1 VLAACAIA
9 AACGGHT
16 DVRLEAT
23 PRDGLI
29 DAPLNV
35 RATGVEGEA
44 TLTVRAPD
52 WQGRPWTATA
62 PYKDGDVAHLLS
74 NMLPAGAHRD
84 ARYLSFGFVAPTHY
98 RLTLRQKG
106 RVVAGA
112 EVVRRP
118 ARNGVGLKTEALRRM
133 GLVGYFCS
141 GPPARVRRP
150 AVLSLGG
157 SEGGL
162 PSTLECGLLASHGYP
177 TLTLAYFGLRRLPP
191 GLENVRLE
199 YLARALRWLARQPGV
214 DPRKV
219 VVNGYSRGGELA
231 LILGAVYPQLVH
243 GVIAYVPSS
252 VVNPGLVGTGP
263 AWTLHGR
270 ELPFLEIPVERIRG
284 PVLLVG
290 AGADEVWPS
299 GISVTTL
306 ADRLRRNGHTNVT
319 TLRYPR
325 AGHAVAAAVP
335 NLRNATIV
343 ESPNGT
349 IFLGGS
355 PDADARARVASWAQ
369 LLAFLRRLG

>member
-1 VLAACAIA
+1 
-9 AACGGHT
+9 
-16 DVRLEAT
+16 
-23 PRDGLI
+23 
-29 DAPLNV
+29 
-35 RATGVEGEA
+35 
-44 TLTVRAPD
+44 
-52 WQGRPWTATA
+52 
-62 PYKDGDVAHLLS
+62 
-74 NMLPAGAHRD
+74 MLPAGAHRD
-84 ARYLSFGFVAPTHY
+84 PRYLSFGFVAPTRY

-106 RVVAGA
+106 RDLARA

-118 ARNGVGLKTEALRRM
+118 ARNGVGLKTEALRRI

-141 GPPARVRRP
+141 GAPSRVPRP

-162 PSTLECGLLASHGYP
+162 PSTLGCGLLASHGYP
-177 TLTLAYFGLRRLPP
+177 TLTLGYFGLSGLPH

-199 YLARALRWLARQPGV
+199 YLARGLRWLARQPGV

-252 VVNPGLVGTGP
+252 VVNPGLVGAGP
-263 AWTLHGR
+263 AWTLHGK

-290 AGADEVWPS
+290 AGADDVWPS
-299 GISVTTL
+299 GISVTTI
-306 ADRLRRNGHTNVT
+306 ADRLRRHGHENVT
-319 TLRYPR
+319 ALQYPH

-343 ESPNGT
+343 ESPNGL

-355 PDADARARVASWAQ
+355 PDADARARAESWPQ
-369 LLAFLRRLG
+369 LLAFLKRLG

>member
-29 DAPLNV
+29 DAPLHV
-35 RATGVEGEA
+35 RATGLEGVA
-44 TLTVRAPD
+44 TLTVLARD
-52 WQGRPWTATA
+52 RQGRPWTTTA
-62 PYKDGDVAHLLS
+62 PYRAGDVAPLLS
-74 NMLPAGAHRD
+74 ALLPAGAHGD
-84 ARYLSFGFVAPTHY
+84 ARRLSFGFVAPTRY

-106 RVVAGA
+106 RVVART

-118 ARNGVGLKTEALRRM
+118 ARSGVGAKTAALRRI

-141 GPPARVRRP
+141 GPSQTPRP
-150 AVLSLGG
+150 AVVVVGG

-177 TLTLAYFGLRRLPP
+177 TLTLAYFGLKGLPR

-199 YLARALRWLARQPGV
+199 YLARGIRWLAGQPGV
-214 DPRKV
+214 DARKV
-219 VVNGYSRGGELA
+219 VVKGYSRGGELA
-231 LILGAVYPQLVH
+231 LILGAMYPRLVH

-263 AWTLHGR
+263 AWTFHDR
-270 ELPFLEIPVERIRG
+270 ELPFLEIPVEKISG
-284 PVLLVG
+284 PVFLVG
-290 AGADEVWPS
+290 AGSDDLWPS
-299 GISVTTL
+299 GISVETL
-306 ADRLRRNGHTNVT
+306 AHRLQRYGRKDVT
-319 TLRYPR
+319 ALVYPH

-335 NLRNATIV
+335 NLRTATIV

-349 IFLGGS
+349 FFFGGS
-355 PDADARARVASWAQ
+355 PEADARARAAAWGR